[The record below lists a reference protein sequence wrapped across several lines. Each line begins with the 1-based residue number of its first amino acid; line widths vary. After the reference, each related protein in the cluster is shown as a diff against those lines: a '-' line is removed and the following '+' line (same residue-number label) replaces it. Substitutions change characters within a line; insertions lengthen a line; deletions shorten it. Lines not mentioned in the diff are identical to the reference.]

1 MASERQIAANRRNA
15 RNSTGP
21 RSSSGK
27 TRASQN
33 AYRHGLTLQISGPE
47 FEGQVEILA
56 RQIAGDMLD
65 EATLRLARVA
75 AEAELELGRVRG
87 VKAALIERA
96 VALGGLEPAKH
107 FRSRNHQARW
117 LLATL
122 GWIHGERRIRPPDPI
137 AEELE
142 STMPSQ
148 EPDRSAEAVRR
159 ILPELLKLHRYE
171 ARAVARRDQA
181 IRSIAMKG
189 EAADTN

>member
-27 TRASQN
+27 KRASQN
-33 AYRHGLTLQISGPE
+33 AYRHGLTLQIKGPE
-47 FEGQVEILA
+47 FEGRVEILA
-56 RQIAGDMLD
+56 RQIAGETPD
-65 EATLRLARVA
+65 ETTFRLARVA

-87 VKAALIERA
+87 VKTALIERV

-107 FRSRNHQARW
+107 FPSRNHQARW
-117 LLATL
+117 VLATF
-122 GWIHGERRIRPPDPI
+122 GWIVGERRIRPPDPI
-137 AEELE
+137 VEDLE

-159 ILPELLKLHRYE
+159 ILPDLLRLHRYE

-181 IRSIAMKG
+181 IRSIATKG
-189 EAADTN
+189 EAADTI